1 MDNMRKDKNEKDVS
15 VLAEA
20 MLKSYADSWAEA
32 YADEAEELL
41 RDDEQ
46 YRKAVAKCE
55 KHKRRNVK
63 KRMLRCAAIIICAVF
78 LVSVVIPIP
87 QAHAWRVW
95 WLDLVTGQNNED
107 SDVRADDEYIG
118 EYYVSELPEG
128 FEIEKEECSNSRKIV
143 SYKNKDNKTIT
154 FTQIPNSRGNGHIDK
169 ENTDYETKM
178 IGDFEVLIG
187 ESDERI
193 VFEMVTENTFIVI
206 STDSDFGVGE
216 KIIENLRKIS

>member
-63 KRMLRCAAIIICAVF
+63 KRMLRCAAAIICAVF

-95 WLDLVTGQNNED
+95 WLHLLMNENVQD
-107 SDVRADDEYIG
+107 IDVRPNDEYAG

-128 FEIEKEECSNSRKIV
+128 FVLEKERCINNRRTAN
-143 SYKNKDNKTIT
+143 YKNAEGKTIT
-154 FTQIPNSRGNGHIDK
+154 FTQTQSPRASGHIDNEK
-169 ENTDYETKM
+169 TNYESKM

-193 VFEMVTENTFIVI
+193 VFEMTTEKTFIVI
-206 STDSDFGVGE
+206 STDAGYDTGV
-216 KIIENLRKIS
+216 KFIENLHEI